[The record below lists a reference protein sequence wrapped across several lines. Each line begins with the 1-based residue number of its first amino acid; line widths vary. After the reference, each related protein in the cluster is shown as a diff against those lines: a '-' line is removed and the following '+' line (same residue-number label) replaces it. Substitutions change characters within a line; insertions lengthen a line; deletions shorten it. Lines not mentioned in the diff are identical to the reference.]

1 MLKHEFPNVP
11 VMALTA
17 TATVRVQDDIVCQ
30 LGLAN
35 CVRFFSTFN
44 RTNITYEVIQKRS
57 EKHNLE
63 EILSLIYDRGFVSES
78 RGHQVR
84 HNIHFSKNDCE
95 KMANALCLKRAKI
108 RGFGMGSKRCHITPV
123 WSC

>member
-63 EILSLIYDRGFVSES
+63 EILSLILSL
-78 RGHQVR
+78 
-84 HNIHFSKNDCE
+84 IH
-95 KMANALCLKRAKI
+95 I
-108 RGFGMGSKRCHITPV
+108 
-123 WSC
+123 